1 MPGEGID
8 LLTISDRILK
18 LLYCLQMPFAVVLQA
33 SPTLHLALLEHASST
48 TSPQPDHM
56 TQDTTCVRTVQAL
69 QTRTDMG
76 GINAARQAVR
86 SQALS
91 ASQLQSR
98 LDRAV
103 LKYHTLLMRNK
114 ALQADIQELRSAA

>member
-1 MPGEGID
+1 
-8 LLTISDRILK
+8 
-18 LLYCLQMPFAVVLQA
+18 
-33 SPTLHLALLEHASST
+33 
-48 TSPQPDHM
+48 
-56 TQDTTCVRTVQAL
+56 
-69 QTRTDMG
+69 MG

-86 SQALS
+86 NHALT

-114 ALQADIQELRSAA
+114 ALQADIQELRSAD

>member
-1 MPGEGID
+1 M
-8 LLTISDRILK
+8 
-18 LLYCLQMPFAVVLQA
+18 
-33 SPTLHLALLEHASST
+33 T
-48 TSPQPDHM
+48 TDM
-56 TQDTTCVRTVQAL
+56 TCVRTVQAL

-86 SQALS
+86 SHALS